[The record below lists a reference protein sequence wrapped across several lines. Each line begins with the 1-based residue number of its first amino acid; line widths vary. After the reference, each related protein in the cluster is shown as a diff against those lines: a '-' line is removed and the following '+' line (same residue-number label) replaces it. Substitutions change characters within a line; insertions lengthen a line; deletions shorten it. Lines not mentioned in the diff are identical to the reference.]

1 MPEFHDVILLKSRAE
16 ADNEDAN
23 PYWIILEKGSIL
35 LSLFLVLAIG
45 IALELP
51 VWGVALLVGLSLGP
65 IVYLHVYFIYIRPHK
80 KKQNNQNEKHSRKD

>member
-23 PYWIILEKGSIL
+23 PYWMILENGSIL

-45 IALELP
+45 LALELP

-80 KKQNNQNEKHSRKD
+80 KKQNNQNEQQSRED